1 MTFIPGGTLRELIKR
16 QSALP
21 EPWVRFY
28 SSELVLAISHLHS
41 HHVLYRDIKPHNV
54 MLDAK
59 GHIQIIDFGLSK
71 QEIDHPRG
79 AMSLVGTPDYSAP
92 EVLKTGVHQ
101 LEASKRARDGRVGR
115 GTGGG
120 EVDTAAQ
127 GEDGYQHKAKIA
139 TAKSAAQGSKSHPVI
154 GYGRAAD
161 WWSLGVMIYE
171 MLSGTPAFRG
181 ADLRQTY
188 QRVLFADLE
197 FRPEEAFSPAARS
210 LLMGLLQRD
219 PFLRLGSTSNPPKD
233 IMNHNFFAGVDW
245 EAVYA
250 KSIKPPVLPTPSFK
264 RKTAKA
270 EVCVAGPEH
279 NEPSPALEVT
289 ESASQ
294 RSQQH
299 IKSNKPSSSAV
310 STHSEN
316 EELLHVRDSIFTTGP
331 AGHRLEDW
339 SFVDEN
345 VLAAAAVSTK

>member
-1 MTFIPGGTLRELIKR
+1 MTYIPGGTLRELIKR

-41 HHVLYRDIKPHNV
+41 LHVLYRDIKPHNV

-101 LEASKRARDGRVGR
+101 LEATKRARDGRAGR
-115 GTGGG
+115 GTGVV
-120 EVDTAAQ
+120 EVVGDNTTAQ
-127 GEDGYQHKAKIA
+127 GEDVDQRKG
-139 TAKSAAQGSKSHPVI
+139 KSTTVRPEQGSKYHPSI

-181 ADLRQTY
+181 TDLRQTY

-210 LLMGLLQRD
+210 LLTGLLQRD

-233 IMNHNFFAGVDW
+233 IMNHNFFAGVNW

-250 KSIKPPVLPTPSFK
+250 KSTKPPVLPTPSFR
-264 RKTAKA
+264 RKTTKTD
-270 EVCVAGPEH
+270 VCAAVP
-279 NEPSPALEVT
+279 EPSPVEALDVT
-289 ESASQ
+289 KSASQ
-294 RSQQH
+294 RSQQI
-299 IKSNKPSSSAV
+299 IKSDNPFSAV
-310 STHSEN
+310 STISEN
-316 EELLHVRDSIFTTGP
+316 EDLLHVRDSIITTGP

-345 VLAAAAVSTK
+345 VLVAAAGFSK